1 MLDTQNIV
9 NIKNFIERRRKTMKG
24 VLITIISAIG
34 AIAALIGIKMLDLP
48 GVITAILI
56 IIVLAFVIFGV
67 TKGMSMS
74 KKVSTG
80 EQTNKTSN
88 S

>member
-1 MLDTQNIV
+1 
-9 NIKNFIERRRKTMKG
+9 MKG

-56 IIVLAFVIFGV
+56 IIVLAFALFGV
-67 TKGMSMS
+67 AKGMSMS

-80 EQTNKTSN
+80 EQTDKTSN